1 MSQAQFLPTA
11 SPFQFN
17 DFPIRTQVEDGQL
30 WFAAKDV
37 CAALSIVW
45 NGKTLA
51 AIPDG
56 WQRMRRFLTL
66 RRGEQNIRAI
76 SEPAVY
82 KLAFR
87 SNKPEAD
94 AFTNWI
100 ASEVVPAIRKTG
112 KYEDTPKKKA
122 LGRGIK
128 ALPEAAP
135 VLTFPDDM
143 EVGRKDAMRRIQ
155 KIIWQLHAAMDVTRM
170 FTHPKGRIPMG
181 TGCYDIML
189 NLYRV
194 ADANLVGAYNALEA
208 GYNLGSEM
216 GWR

>member
-1 MSQAQFLPTA
+1 MSQAQLLPAA

-17 DFPIRTQVEDGQL
+17 DFPIRTQVEGEQL
-30 WFAAKDV
+30 WFAARDV
-37 CAALSIVW
+37 CAALGISW
-45 NGKTLA
+45 TGRTLSM
-51 AIPDG
+51 IPDD
-56 WQRMRRFLTL
+56 WQRMCKLHI
-66 RRGEQNIRAI
+66 RRGKYDTRLIN
-76 SEPAVY
+76 EPAVY

-122 LGRGIK
+122 LGRGIDT
-128 ALPEAAP
+128 LPETAP

-181 TGCYDIML
+181 TGRYDIML
-189 NLYRV
+189 SLYRV